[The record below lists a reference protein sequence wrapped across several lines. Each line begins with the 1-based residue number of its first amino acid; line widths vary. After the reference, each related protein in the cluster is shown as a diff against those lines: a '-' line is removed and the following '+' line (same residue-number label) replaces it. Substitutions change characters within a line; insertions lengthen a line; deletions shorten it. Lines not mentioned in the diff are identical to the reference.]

1 MKEKKNAKNAK
12 KKYNPPHLIKYGSF
26 KKLTLGTRT
35 RANDLGSA
43 SVANKTRSGTS

>member
-1 MKEKKNAKNAK
+1 MTEKKKK

-35 RANDLGSA
+35 RANDLGNQG
-43 SVANKTRSGTS
+43 VANKTRSGTS